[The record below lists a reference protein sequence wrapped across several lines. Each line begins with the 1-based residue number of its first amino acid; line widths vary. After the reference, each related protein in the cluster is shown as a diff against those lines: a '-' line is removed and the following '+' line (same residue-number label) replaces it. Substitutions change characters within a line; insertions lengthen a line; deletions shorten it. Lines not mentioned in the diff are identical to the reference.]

1 MTAGFSVT
9 IKGDRELI
17 VNLTAAMKLAEPPVI
32 TEMLKV
38 GGGVIETKTREN
50 IRTKLHRRPTGK
62 LKNSVMIKVV
72 NPFEVTI
79 GPRGIIYAAIHEFG
93 GIITP
98 KRARF
103 LRFVIDGK
111 VIFARYVKIPARP
124 YLRPAVRDG
133 KRGAMKAMQEF
144 MSTKLRKAIR
154 K

>member
-72 NPFEVTI
+72 NPFEVT
-79 GPRGIIYAAIHEFG
+79 
-93 GIITP
+93 
-98 KRARF
+98 
-103 LRFVIDGK
+103 
-111 VIFARYVKIPARP
+111 
-124 YLRPAVRDG
+124 
-133 KRGAMKAMQEF
+133 
-144 MSTKLRKAIR
+144 
-154 K
+154 